1 MESNRPEAVRLNHLG
16 KCRSPL
22 ARALWAVLIYL
33 VVGLLWITFSD
44 RLAELWFPDPAA
56 LSRVQTWKGFLFVMV
71 TGTVLFLVLYRQL
84 TKDRALLSLQYS
96 QRQALRQRERQLTVL
111 MDNLPGMA
119 YRCLYDQ
126 HWTMLFVSG
135 GCKHLTGYEPEEL
148 INNKVVAFA
157 DLMNHDDAELVADE
171 VADAV
176 RQGKAFSVE
185 YTLTRKDGQQICVW
199 ERGCMV
205 EAADGRALL
214 EGIML
219 DISDRKALET
229 ELEQLATTDP
239 LTGLLNRREFGRIL
253 EEELERSER
262 YHRSM
267 ALLWIDFD
275 YFKEVNDTWGHA
287 AGDKVLS
294 SVTRLLEESVR
305 SVDSVARFGGEE
317 LVIVLPEM
325 TVAEAI
331 ETAERL
337 RHRVRREPIRLDS
350 GHDVPVTISLGVA
363 VYPQHGHTAAELCAS
378 ADRAMY
384 RAKGQGRD
392 CVAIPGE
399 AEPVS

>member
-1 MESNRPEAVRLNHLG
+1 MESNRPEEVRLNHLG
-16 KCRSPL
+16 KCHSPL

-44 RLAELWFPDPAA
+44 RLAELWFPDPGA

-71 TGTVLFLVLYRQL
+71 TGMVLFLVLYRQL

-126 HWTMLFVSG
+126 YWTMLFVSG
-135 GCKHLTGYEPEEL
+135 GCARLTGYQPEEL

-157 DLMNHDDAELVADE
+157 DLMNPDDAERVADE
-171 VADAV
+171 VAEAV
-176 RQGKAFSVE
+176 RQGEAFSVE
-185 YTLTRKDGQQICVW
+185 YALTRKDGQEICVW

-205 EAADGRALL
+205 EAADGRILL

-219 DISDRKALET
+219 DISDRKALEM

-275 YFKEVNDTWGHA
+275 HFKEVNDNWGHA
-287 AGDKVLS
+287 AGDTVLCS
-294 SVTRLLEESVR
+294 ITRRLEESVR

-317 LVIVLPEM
+317 MVIVLPELSL
-325 TVAEAI
+325 AEAL

-337 RHRVRREPIRLDS
+337 RNQVREQPVMLDS
-350 GHDVPVTISLGVA
+350 GHDVPVTISVGVA
-363 VYPQHGHTAAELCAS
+363 VYPDHGQTAAELCAA

-384 RAKGQGRD
+384 RAKTQGRD
-392 CVAIPGE
+392 CVAMPGN